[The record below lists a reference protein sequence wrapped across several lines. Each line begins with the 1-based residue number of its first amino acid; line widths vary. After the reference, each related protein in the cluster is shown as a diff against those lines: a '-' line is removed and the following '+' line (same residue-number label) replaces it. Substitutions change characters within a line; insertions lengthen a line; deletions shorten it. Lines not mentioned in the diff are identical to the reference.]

1 MITIFQVVYQTK
13 QVNANFPTEICSIS
27 KIKSKHPKLKMN
39 EKNAYFY
46 ATCVSFFLSPKNI
59 FHQCKEGL
67 YEDKK

>member
-1 MITIFQVVYQTK
+1 
-13 QVNANFPTEICSIS
+13 
-27 KIKSKHPKLKMN
+27 MN

-59 FHQCKEGL
+59 FRQCKEGL